1 MEVKTFRA
9 RSMQEA
15 LQLVRRALGPDATLL
30 QAREVRS
37 GLFGWLPGARQV
49 EVLASADVQ
58 APCRLPASLA
68 GGEVRDGSAA
78 TASGAAR
85 NGDVPAPASWECD
98 YGARFRAAV
107 RADQGEPRSLVEELS
122 HGSSRAQLRHL
133 SEAAF
138 GLFTDLL
145 DAELP
150 EDLAR
155 ELIERACQ
163 AADPRD
169 ADDSLMLRARVAR
182 LLEDEIRV
190 RGPLVALP
198 DRTRVVALVGPTG
211 VGKTTTIAKL
221 AAQYRLRQRKRVGL
235 VTVDTYRMAAVD
247 QLRAYAD
254 IIELPMEVAAT
265 PHDMRA
271 AVSRL
276 SGQELI
282 LVDTAGRNPRDDV
295 KIQELKSLLAECRAD
310 EVHLVLSSVSGGVC
324 LERTAEQFAPVGVT
338 ALLIT
343 KLDEAGG
350 LGGLLPLL
358 RGSRLPL
365 SYLTHGQNVPDDIE
379 AADGKKLARIIVGM
393 ESRDPGRGGGWQPG
407 RSSFDRDPM
416 QSALPT
422 RSPLGRG

>member
-1 MEVKTFRA
+1 MEVKAFRA

-15 LQLVRRALGPDATLL
+15 LQLVRRTLGPEATLL

-58 APCRLPASLA
+58 APCRLPAS
-68 GGEVRDGSAA
+68 AA
-78 TASGAAR
+78 RGDDRGAAA
-85 NGDVPAPASWECD
+85 GAGCSSDVSAPVSWECD

-107 RADQGEPRSLVEELS
+107 RADQGAPRSLVEELS
-122 HGSSRAQLRHL
+122 HRSSHAQLRHL

-138 GLFTDLL
+138 GLYTDLL
-145 DAELP
+145 DGEIP
-150 EDLAR
+150 EDMAR
-155 ELIERACQ
+155 ELIERVCRN
-163 AADPRD
+163 ADPRD
-169 ADDSLMLRARVAR
+169 ADDSLLLRARVAR
-182 LLEDEIRV
+182 QLEDEIRV
-190 RGPLVALP
+190 SGPLVVQP

-221 AAQYRLRQRKRVGL
+221 AADFRLRQRRRVGL
-235 VTVDTYRMAAVD
+235 VAVDTYRVAAVE
-247 QLRAYAD
+247 QLRTYAD

-265 PHDMRA
+265 PRDVRA
-271 AVSRL
+271 AIGRL

-282 LVDTAGRNPRDDV
+282 LVDTAGRSPRDGV
-295 KIQELKSLLAECRAD
+295 RIQELRSLLAECRAD
-310 EVHLVLSSVSGGVC
+310 EVHLVLSSVSGGVR
-324 LERTAEQFAPVGVT
+324 LEKTAEQFTSVGVT
-338 ALLIT
+338 ALLLT

-379 AADGKKLARIIVGM
+379 AADSRKLARIMVGI
-393 ESRDPGRGGGWQPG
+393 ESN
-407 RSSFDRDPM
+407 
-416 QSALPT
+416 
-422 RSPLGRG
+422 